1 MMTFALKEKENVYT
15 VSSLSFALKKC
26 VEERFF
32 RVKIQGEISGF
43 KKHSSGH
50 SYFSLKDADAL
61 IDAVMW
67 RGTVV
72 TFALSDGLSVYATGR
87 ITTYPGR
94 SKYQIVVDGLEL
106 FGQGDLFNLFLE
118 RRKKFEEIG
127 YFKQKR
133 PLPKYVQRI
142 GVITSPT
149 GAVIQDILHRIQDRY
164 PCEVVLWP
172 ANVQGTT
179 SAQELSAAVKGMNAL
194 PQSMRPDVIII
205 ARGGGSFE
213 DLWSFN
219 DEGLIESLYQ
229 STIPTVSAVGHE
241 TDFTLC
247 DYVCD
252 MRAPTPTG
260 AAEIVTP
267 HRRELKQRLQNFHTI
282 LDSHMGRA
290 LQIAKLKLQHF
301 NRGLDRPKFA
311 VESCMLKLDDLSER
325 LYRAMVNTLLN
336 KKRLLPVLSSQTT
349 RNALTSLEQR
359 LKHLNQNL
367 IYNAND
373 QIKDCV
379 TSLDQISLRL
389 QQADYHQTL
398 KRGFCLIKVDK
409 HLVSS
414 VSDIQSIE
422 NEKLKLEFFDGSVDV
437 RVKVVE

>member
-1 MMTFALKEKENVYT
+1 MTFALKEKENVYT

-50 SYFSLKDADAL
+50 SYFALKDADAL

-67 RGTVV
+67 RGTAVA
-72 TFALSDGLSVYATGR
+72 FAPSDGLSVYATGR

-106 FGQGDLFNLFLE
+106 FGKGDLFNLFLE
-118 RRKKFEEIG
+118 RRKKFEELG

-133 PLPKYVQRI
+133 LLPKYVQRI

-164 PCEVVLWP
+164 PCEVLLWP
-172 ANVQGTT
+172 ANVQGAT

-194 PQSMRPDVIII
+194 PQYMRPDVIII

-219 DEGLIESLYQ
+219 DEGLIDALYQ
-229 STIPTVSAVGHE
+229 SAIPTVSAVGHE

-267 HRRELKQRLQNFHTI
+267 HRFELKQRLQNFHTI
-282 LDSHMGRA
+282 LDNYMGRV
-290 LQIAKLKLQHF
+290 LQIAKLKLEHF

-311 VESCMLKLDDLSER
+311 VEAYMIKLDDLTER
-325 LYRAMVNTLLN
+325 LNRVMTNTVLN
-336 KKRLLPVLSSQTT
+336 KQRLIPLLSSQTT
-349 RNALTSLEQR
+349 LNALTSLEQR
-359 LKHLNQNL
+359 LKHFSQNL
-367 IYNAND
+367 AYTMNS
-373 QIKDCV
+373 QIKDYG
-379 TSLDQISLRL
+379 TSLDQISSRL

-398 KRGFCLIKVDK
+398 KRGFCLIKADK

-414 VSDIQSIE
+414 VSDVQSLASD
-422 NEKLKLEFFDGSVDV
+422 KQLQLEFFDGSVDV
-437 RVKVVE
+437 KIEVV